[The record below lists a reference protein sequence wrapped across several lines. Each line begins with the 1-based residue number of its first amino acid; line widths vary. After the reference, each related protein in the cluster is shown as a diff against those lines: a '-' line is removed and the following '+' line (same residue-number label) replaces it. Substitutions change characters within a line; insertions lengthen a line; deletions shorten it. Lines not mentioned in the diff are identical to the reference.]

1 MSHTFLH
8 FHTAV
13 RGKVDVI
20 TLPVWVFFDTFLESK
35 KLGFVFASIED
46 NQAGGKWYS
55 SVALG
60 LQKIHEITRN

>member
-1 MSHTFLH
+1 MSSHCLFG
-8 FHTAV
+8 F
-13 RGKVDVI
+13 
-20 TLPVWVFFDTFLESK
+20 FFDTFLESK